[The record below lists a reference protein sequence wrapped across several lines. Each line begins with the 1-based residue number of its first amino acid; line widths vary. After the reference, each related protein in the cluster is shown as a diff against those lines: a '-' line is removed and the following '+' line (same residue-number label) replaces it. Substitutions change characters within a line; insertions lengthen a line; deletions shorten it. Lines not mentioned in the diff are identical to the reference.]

1 MADDSDITLNGKLL
15 SELRVVDLK
24 RELEQRGLSKGG
36 SKTQLTDRLRAQLRL
51 EKLHS
56 EAQAASSGDEAKAPN
71 LALQDDEVTG
81 KNDFIKQY
89 LLQQQRN
96 LERQREIK
104 KKVEEERKRQS
115 AEESADESQQSIAEE
130 ENKSKEVTSEAE
142 VKAATDAPAGVSTS
156 DLEMAKSRSRH
167 YRSKEKNEAAQK
179 REVVESTNE
188 KGDADSTE
196 PEVKKSKQTRSP
208 SPRESGHHK
217 RHRSGSSSRSRSRS
231 PERFQSTKGHK
242 GGHKHGRGRSSRK
255 ESRSSSR
262 SPSPKTS
269 SRGKAETQ
277 RVSRPRNTSRP
288 SRSKSKSPDDI
299 AEKTLIR
306 RSSRRSA
313 QAARASNS
321 QQQNVE
327 ESGRREQ
334 EPLEVREGTVEDKTI
349 SFSSPDAKET
359 SPKELPSSSSQV
371 PLIEKLAEHSQPT
384 KREGQEIASE
394 EGVQKSLTE
403 VGKSVELEKETRL
416 RQTKKTE
423 ASSEESEVVVPKP
436 KRGSRWSRSSSDL
449 KPVESDV
456 APSEAA
462 GKPDTFKRALVSSDE
477 TSEQLVPKK
486 REENSVVCEE
496 TVVNF
501 QLSEQTDLLKE
512 GSTGERADSDSKEQK
527 LSKISGR
534 DRKSLSK
541 DELKESS
548 EQTEKTLGDISGD
561 KADKKLQEEEFI
573 RKAGSSEQQVTSG
586 RDFIDRQP
594 DVGEEQAAKE
604 DTEVPSSTK
613 TDYTKEKV
621 DKLIEKNKEVAS
633 DACEDSRPT
642 ESRQKRIWRSRS
654 KEEGAKRGEQEKFP
668 EVHLKGVSSNLE
680 EEKDDTENSE
690 QSLHKFKNQ
699 KEEDMPQERQGDSN
713 DVAEMSEVPN
723 DNVES
728 GTNPA
733 AQLVSHEITEK
744 LPANQ
749 KSEEN
754 SKGIKNEQQSDTS
767 QNAEYEGTKN
777 MLGTVSQSIRKEPNI
792 NETTVLEDKQP
803 QPSQSED
810 SPSRSRST
818 SRSPAPREKS
828 RGQKRKDSSSSAS
841 SRSRSQSR
849 SVSRKNRSSSS
860 SSRSSSSK
868 SESSDTEE
876 EEPRSMKS
884 TASKRSPRKSVSRSP
899 SPSTNEAKGGRKSA
913 AVKHEGSAEATK
925 KKRETMG
932 ENSSSK
938 SPPRKLARAS
948 GTSDTDEIGK
958 DVGNDI
964 KGAAKIGHT
973 NETHLGPAG

>member
-1 MADDSDITLNGKLL
+1 M
-15 SELRVVDLK
+15 
-24 RELEQRGLSKGG
+24 
-36 SKTQLTDRLRAQLRL
+36 
-51 EKLHS
+51 
-56 EAQAASSGDEAKAPN
+56 
-71 LALQDDEVTG
+71 
-81 KNDFIKQY
+81 
-89 LLQQQRN
+89 
-96 LERQREIK
+96 
-104 KKVEEERKRQS
+104 
-115 AEESADESQQSIAEE
+115 
-130 ENKSKEVTSEAE
+130 
-142 VKAATDAPAGVSTS
+142 
-156 DLEMAKSRSRH
+156 
-167 YRSKEKNEAAQK
+167 
-179 REVVESTNE
+179 
-188 KGDADSTE
+188 
-196 PEVKKSKQTRSP
+196 
-208 SPRESGHHK
+208 
-217 RHRSGSSSRSRSRS
+217 
-231 PERFQSTKGHK
+231 
-242 GGHKHGRGRSSRK
+242 
-255 ESRSSSR
+255 
-262 SPSPKTS
+262 
-269 SRGKAETQ
+269 
-277 RVSRPRNTSRP
+277 
-288 SRSKSKSPDDI
+288 
-299 AEKTLIR
+299 
-306 RSSRRSA
+306 
-313 QAARASNS
+313 
-321 QQQNVE
+321 
-327 ESGRREQ
+327 
-334 EPLEVREGTVEDKTI
+334 REGTVGDKTI

-456 APSEAA
+456 APSEAV

-642 ESRQKRIWRSRS
+642 ESRQKRIWRNRS

-680 EEKDDTENSE
+680 EEKDDTKNSE

-699 KEEDMPQERQGDSN
+699 KEEDMPQEPQEWNRQGDSN

-728 GTNPA
+728 DTNPA

-899 SPSTNEAKGGRKSA
+899 SPSTNEAK
-913 AVKHEGSAEATK
+913 VK
-925 KKRETMG
+925 
-932 ENSSSK
+932 N
-938 SPPRKLARAS
+938 
-948 GTSDTDEIGK
+948 TSFMQRHK
-958 DVGNDI
+958 
-964 KGAAKIGHT
+964 
-973 NETHLGPAG
+973 